1 MGLFYHKNITK
12 CMKYTY
18 WMYNYDGYSIYRV
31 KSGSNQSKHQRIWA
45 ISLKTTFFGRHLET
59 MFIFECADSSRDHN
73 ITSLYIN
80 GKPRVST
87 FDFFLFE
94 RLAKKPVKDIA
105 RERGVY
111 QKTYMY
117 VLRNVSK
124 TYIYVLRSEK
134 VKYIIKWKRRKKH
147 RKIKFI
153 QFP

>member
-1 MGLFYHKNITK
+1 M
-12 CMKYTY
+12 
-18 WMYNYDGYSIYRV
+18 

-45 ISLKTTFFGRHLET
+45 ISLKTTFLGRHLEIL
-59 MFIFECADSSRDHN
+59 FIFRSADSSRDHN

-111 QKTYMY
+111 QKTFIY

-134 VKYIIKWKRRKKH
+134 VNHTLKKQIKAVIRWIGILLVKKH
-147 RKIKFI
+147 
-153 QFP
+153 QNGQTTP